1 MSHIKDIPAR
11 PSKEDLEALSKFSP
25 ATIHEAQGRRGALSS
40 RLKPVDYR
48 MKLCGPAF
56 TVKSSPRDNIM
67 LQLAI
72 NYAKPGDIIVVS
84 AGEYEEAGSFGDVL
98 ANACLAKGIGGL
110 VTDTGVRDTLQ
121 LRELGFPVFSLSTC
135 IKGTV
140 KETIGTTND
149 TIIVG
154 GEIIHPGDVI
164 VGDADGLVV
173 VRRDEVAEVAKLSQA
188 REDAEAGYI
197 AAYKAGKTVVEVS
210 NLEPVLKAKGLV
222 VGI

>member
-1 MSHIKDIPAR
+1 MIHIKDIAER
-11 PSKEDLEALSKFSP
+11 PSKADIDALSKFSP
-25 ATIHEAQGRRGALSS
+25 ATIHEAQGRKGALSS

-56 TVKSSPRDNIM
+56 TVKCAPRDNIM

-121 LRELGFPVFSLSTC
+121 LRDLGFPVFSLSVC

-140 KETIGTTND
+140 KETIAAVND
-149 TIIVG
+149 SIIIG
-154 GEIIHPGDVI
+154 GEIINPGDII

-173 VRRDEVAEVAKLSQA
+173 VRREDAQESARLSQI

-197 AAYKAGKTVVEVS
+197 EAYKQGKSVIEVS

-222 VGI
+222 IDI

>member
-1 MSHIKDIPAR
+1 MIHIKNIAER
-11 PSKEDLEALSKFSP
+11 PSPADIDAIAKFSP

-40 RLKPVDYR
+40 RIKPVDYR

-56 TVKSSPRDNIM
+56 TVKSAPRDNIM

-72 NYAKPGDIIVVS
+72 NYAQPGDIIVVS

-121 LRELGFPVFSLSTC
+121 LRELGFPVFSLSVC

-140 KETIGTTND
+140 KESLTALND
-149 TIIVG
+149 PIIVG
-154 GEIIHPGDVI
+154 GELINPGDII

-173 VRRDEVAEVAKLSQA
+173 VRKQEAQDVAKLSQA

-197 AAYKAGKTVVEVS
+197 AAYKQGKSVIEVS
-210 NLEPVLKAKGLV
+210 NLDAVLKAKGLV
-222 VGI
+222 VSS

>member
-1 MSHIKDIPAR
+1 MIHIKQIPER
-11 PSKEDLEALSKFSP
+11 PSREVVEAIAKFSP
-25 ATIHEAQGRRGALSS
+25 ATLHEAQGRRGALSS
-40 RLKPVDYR
+40 RLKPIDYR
-48 MKLCGPAF
+48 MKLCGPAL
-56 TVKSSPRDNIM
+56 TVKCAPRDNIM

-72 NYAKPGDIIVVS
+72 NYAQPGDIIVVS

-121 LRELGFPVFSLSTC
+121 LRDLGFPVFSLSVC

-140 KETIGTTND
+140 KETLGAVNDPITIGD
-149 TIIVG
+149 ELVF
-154 GEIIHPGDVI
+154 PGDII

-173 VRRDEVAEVAKLSQA
+173 VRKDEALAVAELAQA

-197 AAYKAGKTVVEVS
+197 AAYKAGKSVIEVS

-222 VGI
+222 VDL

>member
-1 MSHIKDIPAR
+1 MSHIKQVSKR
-11 PSKEDLEALSKFSP
+11 PTAAEVEAVAKFSP

-40 RLKPVDYR
+40 RIKPVDYR

-56 TVKSSPRDNIM
+56 TVRCAPRDNIM

-72 NYAKPGDIIVVS
+72 NYAEPGDIIVVS

-110 VTDTGVRDTLQ
+110 VTDSGVRDTLQ
-121 LRELGFPVFSLSTC
+121 LRDLGFPVFSLSVC

-140 KETIGTTND
+140 KETLTATNEPVV
-149 TIIVG
+149 VG
-154 GEIIHPGDVI
+154 GELIHPGDII

-173 VRRDEVAEVAKLSQA
+173 VRREEALEVAKLSEA
-188 REDAEAGYI
+188 REAAEAEYI
-197 AAYKAGKTVVEVS
+197 AAYKAGKSVIEVS
-210 NLEPVLKAKGLV
+210 NLEAVLKAKGLV
-222 VGI
+222 VEA

>member
-1 MSHIKDIPAR
+1 MTHIKDIPAR

-210 NLEPVLKAKGLV
+210 NLEPVLKAKGLI